1 MQSRTQALNVAKE
14 KTFDVA
20 VIGGGIVGAGIA
32 QNAASRGLSV
42 ILIDK
47 SDFASGTSSKTTKL
61 IHGGLRYL
69 EQFQFGLTKEL
80 CQERGLLEQ
89 LAPHLVKDFNFVLP
103 IKKDNQMFGLKA
115 QAGLTLY
122 DFLAWKKRGGKR
134 HHRLNQKEVV
144 GAAPS
149 LAGNKVAGGLRFH
162 DCITDDS
169 RLVLEVLKSAEHL
182 GAIVLNYVAV
192 QNFEFEGNRI
202 NALACR
208 DRVSGQEFSIT
219 AKTCINAAGVW
230 SDGLMEKIDPDWKG
244 RVRPAKGVH
253 IILPSSAFDTNTAL
267 FLPTPDGRYVF
278 VIPWH
283 RALLVGTTD
292 TAYEG
297 SLDNPLATEAEIQ
310 YLLDSVNQ
318 YAREDRQLKRTDVIA
333 SWAGLRPLVN
343 NLDASKVH
351 NQTNTSNMSR
361 EHHLFEGKGG
371 IVGLIG
377 GKLTNY
383 RILAEQAVNRAIAKL
398 SHEQVTSLSPSST
411 DRIMLGGWD
420 NKDDYLTTSAEISAR
435 ARRNSI
441 EPATIDHLI
450 ASYGKDAFKV
460 IELVEAD
467 SYLNKR
473 VCPDFPPIM
482 AEVVYNVKHEM
493 AQSLED
499 ILFRRMRLG
508 MIHQQQC
515 LAAATKVARCVQGVL
530 GWDETRTAAELKALI
545 STLEEYL
552 NYQTATNN

>member
-1 MQSRTQALNVAKE
+1 MQSRTQALNAAKE

-47 SDFASGTSSKTTKL
+47 SDFSSGTSSKTTKL

-80 CQERGLLEQ
+80 CDERGLLEQ
-89 LAPHLVKDFNFVLP
+89 LAPHLVKDFDFVLP
-103 IKKDNQMFGLKA
+103 IKKDNLIFGLKA
-115 QAGLTLY
+115 QAGLILY
-122 DFLAWKKRGGKR
+122 DVLAWKKRSAKR
-134 HHRLNQKEVV
+134 HRRLNQKEVV
-144 GAAPS
+144 GATPS
-149 LAGNKVAGGLRFH
+149 IAGNKVAGGLRFH

-169 RLVLEVLKSAEHL
+169 RLVMEVLKSAENL
-182 GAIVLNYVAV
+182 GAVVVNYVTV

-208 DRVSGQEFSIT
+208 DRVSGQEFSVK

-244 RVRPAKGVH
+244 QVRPAKGVH
-253 IILPSSAFDTNTAL
+253 IMVPSSAFDTNSAL
-267 FLPTPDGRYVF
+267 LLPATDGRYVF
-278 VIPWH
+278 VVPWH
-283 RALLVGTTD
+283 RALLIGTTD

-297 SLDNPLATEAEIQ
+297 SLDNPLASEAEIQ
-310 YLLDSVNQ
+310 YLLNVVNQ
-318 YAREDRQLKRTDVIA
+318 YGREDRQLKRTDVIS
-333 SWAGLRPLVN
+333 SWAGLRPLVID
-343 NLDASKVH
+343 LDNEKNRGDIDTSK
-351 NQTNTSNMSR
+351 MSR
-361 EHHLFEGKGG
+361 DHHVFEGKGG
-371 IVGLIG
+371 IVGVIG

-383 RILAEQAVNRAIAKL
+383 RILAGQAVNRAIAKL
-398 SHEQVTSLSPSST
+398 SHEQVSSLKPSST
-411 DRIMLGGWD
+411 DQIMLGGWND
-420 NKDDYLTTSAEISAR
+420 KDDYLTTSAEISAR

-450 ASYGKDAFKV
+450 ASYGQDALKV
-460 IELVEAD
+460 IELVEGD

-473 VCPDFPPIM
+473 VCPDFPPIL
-482 AEVVYNVKHEM
+482 AEVVYNVKYEM

-515 LAAATKVARCVQGVL
+515 LDAAPKVARCVQGIL
-530 GWDETRTAAELKALI
+530 GWDENRTAAELKALT
-545 STLEEYL
+545 STLQECL
-552 NYQTATNN
+552 NYQTAANS